1 MMCRRRHSAWLI
13 RFYCLLVVG
22 LLPIYPALAQGA
34 GEVVSALGTVEVLR
48 EGRWQPV
55 NAGASLAAGET
66 VRTGASSRAAI
77 LLASGTQIKLNV
89 HSQLELKQISSPPS
103 EGFLFTTA
111 QTLQNILRVLS
122 GEVWVRNSGEPLEM
136 QTVPATAT
144 IRGTEFT
151 LALGPQDSAWL
162 AVVNGLVEFSNPQG
176 SVLVAA
182 NEQAA
187 VKVGEAPRKTVLLN
201 PLDAVQWSLYYPP
214 LPPTPSHDGEGE
226 TLLTPS
232 PRVEEGGGVA
242 AAQRYLLA
250 GQVDAARQAI
260 DRALALN
267 PQDAAAYSLRST
279 LELTQNRRT
288 QARADAERA
297 IAANPSSPAAWLS
310 LSWVQQAEF
319 DLDAALVSAQKA
331 VALDPNN
338 PQALIQES
346 SLLLGMG
353 HLREAVSV
361 AKRARQ
367 HAPDDAM
374 VHTVWGFLQLAQNR
388 VNDAREAFEAAIAQD
403 STLGL
408 PHLGLGLVLF
418 RRNQTDAAIVEMRKA
433 TLLEPLVSLYNSYLG
448 KAFYEV
454 KQDQRAQKYL
464 EVAKQLDPRDPT
476 PWLYDAIRLQS
487 INRPVEA
494 VENLQKSI
502 ELNDQR
508 GVYRSRLLL
517 DEDQATRAAN
527 LGRIYNEVGF
537 TQLGLQ
543 QGWQSVNRDPT
554 NHSAH
559 RLLADSYAALPGIEA
574 ARVSELLQ
582 AQLLQPINN
591 TPVSPQLAETRLLMP
606 GAGPLTPSLYE
617 FNPLFVRNQPTLF
630 FSGLGGN
637 QDTWG
642 NELIVSGLT
651 DRFSYSLGQFHYQ
664 SNGYRLNND
673 LENNLYNLF
682 VQAAVTPELNLQAE
696 YRYRETIGGDL
707 ESRYDGS
714 FRSFQRRNF
723 DQETAR
729 VGARYSLSPQTDV
742 IASVIY
748 TDFDLALDFPNVNL
762 KLGEN
767 IKGAQAETQ
776 LLYRADDFNVITGF
790 GAHSFDYIYSGN
802 VAQPS
807 TEGTQEIVYSYANIK
822 IPDNFIWTV
831 GLSYESDENPF
842 AHLNE
847 FSPKLGVQWA
857 INDYISLRAA
867 AFKTVK
873 SRPATQQ
880 TIEPTQVAGFNQVID
895 FIQMTVSKNYGVGLD
910 IRFSNQLFGGMEVL
924 RRDNDVPFGTV
935 DVPEFYL
942 IENNHENFYS
952 AYLNWLLS
960 HHWVLSA
967 AWRYEKF
974 EDQGCIPCQL
984 FYSTPAQLRTIT
996 LPLNIQYFDP
1006 SGFFAGL
1013 GIVYVNQNIQLLDSS
1028 SINFLPPTDPDSSLI
1043 IDPGSVTFLPTQ
1055 SEDFTLINVGLGYRL
1070 PKRQGIIA
1078 LEARNLF
1085 DKKFYF
1091 QDYSFQTGE
1100 PINPLY
1106 IPERTLLG
1114 RLVLNF

>member
-1 MMCRRRHSAWLI
+1 MSKRHVKRYSWLSLFFFGLI
-13 RFYCLLVVG
+13 IQLILLDA
-22 LLPIYPALAQGA
+22 ALAQEA
-34 GEVVSALGTVEVLR
+34 GEVVSTLGTVEVLR
-48 EGRWQPV
+48 EDRWQTV
-55 NAGASLAAGET
+55 KAGVSLAAGDI

-77 LLASGTQIKLNV
+77 LLVNGTQIKLNA
-89 HSQLELKQISSPPS
+89 HSQLELKQIVPPPA
-103 EGFLFTTA
+103 EGFIATA
-111 QTLQNILRVLS
+111 TQTLQNILRVLS

-151 LALGPQDSAWL
+151 LALGPHDSARL

-182 NEQAA
+182 NEQAD
-187 VKVGEAPRKTVLLN
+187 VRVGEAPRKTVLIN
-201 PLDAVQWSLYYPP
+201 PLDAVQWSLYYLY
-214 LPPTPSHDGEGE
+214 LPPTSSH
-226 TLLTPS
+226 
-232 PRVEEGGGVA
+232 GGGA
-242 AAQRYLLA
+242 DPHSSRYWTQTAQQHLLA
-250 GQVDAARQAI
+250 GQVPAARQAI
-260 DRALALN
+260 DRALALDPRN
-267 PQDAAAYSLRST
+267 ADAYSLRSNI
-279 LELTQNRRT
+279 ELVQNRRAE
-288 QARADAERA
+288 ARADAERA
-297 IAANPSSPAAWLS
+297 IAVNPSAPAAHLS

-319 DLDAALVSAQKA
+319 DLDGALASARQA
-331 VALDPNN
+331 VALDPKN

-346 SLLLGMG
+346 SLLFGMG
-353 HLREAVSV
+353 RLREAVKV

-367 HAPDDAM
+367 YAPDDAM
-374 VHTVWGFLQLAQNR
+374 VNTVWGFLQLAQNR
-388 VNDAREAFEAAIAQD
+388 VNPAREAFEKAIAQD

-418 RRNQTDAAIVEMRKA
+418 RRNQTDAAMVEMRKA
-433 TLLEPLVSLYNSYLG
+433 TLLEPQVSLYNSYLG
-448 KAFYEV
+448 KAFYET
-454 KQDQRAQKYL
+454 KQDRQAQKYL
-464 EVAKQLDPRDPT
+464 DVAKQLDPRDPT

-487 INRPVEA
+487 VNRPVEA

-527 LGRIYNEVGF
+527 LGRIYNEIGF

-617 FNPLFVRNQPTLF
+617 FNSLFVRNQPTLF

-682 VQAAVTPELNLQAE
+682 VQAAVTPDLNLQAE

-714 FRSFQRRNF
+714 FRSFQRRDT

-748 TDFDLALDFPNVNL
+748 TDVDFALDFPNVNL
-762 KLGEN
+762 KLGE
-767 IKGAQAETQ
+767 IVKGVQAETQ
-776 LLYRADDFNVITGF
+776 LLYRADDFNIITGL
-790 GAHSFDYIYSGN
+790 GAHSLDYTFSGF
-802 VAQPS
+802 AQPS
-807 TEGTQEIVYSYANIK
+807 TEGTQEIAYSYANIK

-847 FSPKLGVQWA
+847 FSPKLGVRWT
-857 INDYISLRAA
+857 INDSLSLRAA
-867 AFKTVK
+867 AFKTVTDGF
-873 SRPATQQ
+873 ATRQ
-880 TIEPTQVAGFNQVID
+880 TIEPTQVAGFNQLND
-895 FIQMTVSKNYGVGLD
+895 FIQSTVSKHYGVGLD
-910 IRFSNQLFGGMEVL
+910 IRFNNQLFGGLEAL
-924 RRDNDVPFGTV
+924 RRDNEVPFGTL

-942 IENNHENFYS
+942 IENNQENFYS
-952 AYLNWLLS
+952 VYLNWLPSRRWALT
-960 HHWVLSA
+960 A
-967 AWRYEKF
+967 AWRYENF

-984 FYSTPAQLRTIT
+984 FYSTPAQLKTIT
-996 LPLNIQYFDP
+996 MPLNIQYFDP

-1013 GIVYVNQNIQLLDSS
+1013 GLVYVNQDIQL
-1028 SINFLPPTDPDSSLI
+1028 
-1043 IDPGSVTFLPTQ
+1043 IDPGSLTFLPTK
-1055 SEDFTLINVGLGYRL
+1055 SEEFALVNAGLGYRL

-1085 DKKFYF
+1085 DRQFYF

-1100 PINPLY
+1100 PTNPLY
-1106 IPERTLLG
+1106 IPERTLVG
-1114 RLVLNF
+1114 RFVLNF